1 MAWFRGDDRLHSHRK
16 TRAVLKTHPDKLRD
30 ASPMGLWVL
39 AGTWASQNATS
50 GWVPEDELDRFDDDW
65 DDLAARLINAGFW
78 WPETR
83 NAERGYGFVNW
94 EEYNP
99 SAGQPSES
107 GTYGNHVRWHVSR
120 EKVAE
125 DCPHCPTEP
134 TPDPMDAESVPDDT
148 DLSGANRVRVAP
160 RSGAESQSIALPN
173 PIPTQPDPIPL
184 LSESD
189 DPDDRPTPK
198 ALIDAEF
205 DRWYTDY
212 PRKEGKGQA
221 RVAYRAARKK
231 ADHDTLVA
239 GVAALVARGIER
251 KFTPLPATWLN
262 GERWL
267 DEASDQ
273 TQGSANAHSQHPEL
287 DENGQWREPAPI
299 PAHLMRRLPDP
310 YADGQDGTL

>member
-1 MAWFRGDDRLHSHRK
+1 MTWFRGDDRLHSHRK
-16 TRAVLKTHPDKLRD
+16 TRAALKTHPEKLRD
-30 ASPMGLWVL
+30 AAPMGLWVL

-50 GWVPEDELDRFDDDW
+50 GWVPEEELDRFDDDW
-65 DDLAARLINAGFW
+65 DDLAARLVNAGFW

-134 TPDPMDAESVPDDT
+134 TPDPMDAESAPDDPN
-148 DLSGANRVRVAP
+148 LSRANRGRVAP

-189 DPDDRPTPK
+189 DSDEFDDTGSTPK
-198 ALIDAEF
+198 PNTEAEF
-205 DRWYTDY
+205 DQWYAGY

-221 RVAYRAARKK
+221 RKAYKTARKK
-231 ADHDTLVA
+231 ADQQTLIA
-239 GVAALVARGIER
+239 GVARLAAQRLER
-251 KFTPLPATWLN
+251 QFTPLPATWLN

-267 DEASDQ
+267 DEIAPNTAQ
-273 TQGSANAHSQHPEL
+273 TALDDLPPEWK
-287 DENGQWREPAPI
+287 ERPKT
-299 PAHLMRRLPDP
+299 DP
-310 YADGQDGTL
+310 YEGMDLTNWSPDDA